1 MFQIHLHLN
10 DARQAIRRG
19 LREIEHHAEALCEEF
34 KAYRKAIVER
44 NRARLQEGQ
53 GGYFALVLYFTP
65 SVEGQ
70 GGERGWTLR
79 WNRADRVPGANGKRV
94 TRYHAVRLRGSG
106 KVHLQTLLASAGDT
120 GHDDVIADFEERA
133 RRLRAL
139 QKRYRSI
146 LEALDHQPSELVEIY
161 RAENDRFSASTAA

>member
-10 DARQAIRRG
+10 DARHAVRRG
-19 LREIEHHAEALCEEF
+19 LAEIEREAEELCEDF

-44 NRARLQEGQ
+44 NRTRLQEGQ

-65 SVEGQ
+65 SVHTD
-70 GGERGWTLR
+70 GEQRGWTLR

-106 KVHLQTLLASAGDT
+106 KVHLQSLLASAGES
-120 GHDDVIADFEERA
+120 GHEEVIAEFEERA
-133 RRLRAL
+133 RGLRAL
-139 QKRYRSI
+139 QKRYRTI
-146 LEALDHQPSELVEIY
+146 LESLEHHPPELIELY
-161 RAENDRFSASTAA
+161 RGTNGTFPDAASA